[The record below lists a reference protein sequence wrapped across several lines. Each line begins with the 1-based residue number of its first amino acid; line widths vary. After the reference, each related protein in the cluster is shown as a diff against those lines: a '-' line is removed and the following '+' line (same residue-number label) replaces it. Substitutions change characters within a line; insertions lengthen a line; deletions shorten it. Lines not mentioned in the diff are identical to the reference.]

1 MWIDGIG
8 RLQRLASGLTEAV
21 LSVLLEDRTELTW
34 TKEPG
39 KSELLLTEG
48 TVRWC
53 TFSQWE
59 KVFNQALLVQG
70 GLVRLWSTQRLPI
83 VRTMWLGPNESD
95 LHRNTSLHCHCICLS
110 VTEGNLHLK
119 ESLSVCVFVY
129 VP

>member
-39 KSELLLTEG
+39 KSELLLTE
-48 TVRWC
+48 
-53 TFSQWE
+53 
-59 KVFNQALLVQG
+59 ALLVQG